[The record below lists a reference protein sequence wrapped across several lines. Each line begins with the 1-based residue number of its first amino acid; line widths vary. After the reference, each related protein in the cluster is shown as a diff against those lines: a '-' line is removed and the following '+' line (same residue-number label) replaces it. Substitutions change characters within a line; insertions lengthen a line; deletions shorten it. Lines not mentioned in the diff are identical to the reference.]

1 MLRNQV
7 LIKCL
12 RNEKLET
19 SKIGAEEKTNTSVI
33 WRKVKISSD
42 CFKKIDLRS
51 SMQRTEA
58 AIKKFHFLKLKIAI
72 LPIEHFTTHAHAR
85 THAHTRTFT
94 RTLSHMP
101 PYLPMTKVLHSVKG
115 SPI

>member
-1 MLRNQV
+1 M
-7 LIKCL
+7 
-12 RNEKLET
+12 
-19 SKIGAEEKTNTSVI
+19 SKIGAEEKTNISVI

-72 LPIEHFTTHAHAR
+72 LPIEHFTTHAR
-85 THAHTRTFT
+85 TYTRTFSYPHT
-94 RTLSHMP
+94 
-101 PYLPMTKVLHSVKG
+101 HSLTNATIFAYDK
-115 SPI
+115 SLA